1 MGQLCLTSCVV
12 PLWRDAFKPR
22 SGRLV
27 GVAGCVAACA
37 LRAAIHPKPPSR
49 QPPVKSYA
57 RWSKRERVR
66 VCAAPHPSPSGLP
79 GVCGSKRVGW
89 RRAGV
94 CASCSKLAWSVG
106 SAVEC
111 KRASGV
117 WRLAGRQCSAC
128 SGRSE
133 YRQPAAARRV
143 LLLQPLCFWQAIVA
157 AAFPVATHWMLVA
170 PLWLLKPSASG
181 LGWVLCTDSF
191 GMLLLAGCLHS
202 YAPACMPCACA
213 RPSASCGTA
222 LHPSTGA
229 TRPPWRSR
237 GRFTLRVNPPLC
249 CLSPSARC
257 AAGRLRAMPLVFPS
271 LLRRPRAQRRS
282 LDSKPQGRW
291 VAASISCDCGCRA
304 HCFCACGLL
313 LHRAG
318 LHVRSPLFSVAPG
331 IHTQA
336 PFHRDK

>member
-27 GVAGCVAACA
+27 GVAGGVAACA
-37 LRAAIHPKPPSR
+37 LRAAIHPKSPSR

-181 LGWVLCTDSF
+181 LGWVALHRQFWHVAACR
-191 GMLLLAGCLHS
+191 LLAFLC
-202 YAPACMPCACA
+202 ACMHA
-213 RPSASCGTA
+213 
-222 LHPSTGA
+222 
-229 TRPPWRSR
+229 
-237 GRFTLRVNPPLC
+237 
-249 CLSPSARC
+249 
-257 AAGRLRAMPLVFPS
+257 LRAPLR
-271 LLRRPRAQRRS
+271 LLR
-282 LDSKPQGRW
+282 
-291 VAASISCDCGCRA
+291 
-304 HCFCACGLL
+304 H
-313 LHRAG
+313 
-318 LHVRSPLFSVAPG
+318 RSP
-331 IHTQA
+331 
-336 PFHRDK
+336 PFHRRHSSPMAVPWSLYAQSKPPFVLPVAFCTLCCGPRACHALGFPLPAAPPTRSEKVP